1 MPNYTF
7 IRKLIPLIIVCALL
21 LSGCQVFNLLW
32 PKDSPAE
39 IAEVLPDE
47 AEIEALEEEIEKMEE
62 EVEAV
67 ATDVHA
73 KVTVYPL
80 TSSFTMHYNLEAKA
94 TAFLSTA
101 SETQQVT
108 FVSSGPVDVNR
119 PTYPINKQFYGS
131 EETIVEGSNGGVPCF
146 VKLKSDATYNLFG
159 QFNPKTCQFELTLSG
174 ELNDMNIVE
183 NTCLEYANQLQNFPT
198 FFIPP
203 PEVIFVISRADEEV
217 FLDQYHSVRLS
228 NINLEY
234 PIADTCPM
242 K

>member
-7 IRKLIPLIIVCALL
+7 IRKLIPVIFICALL
-21 LSGCQVFNLLW
+21 LSSCQVFNLLW
-32 PKDSPAE
+32 PKNSPVD

-62 EVEAV
+62 ELEAV
-67 ATDVHA
+67 ATEVKSNA
-73 KVTVYPL
+73 TVYPL
-80 TSSFTMHYNLEAKA
+80 TSSFTLHYNLEAKA

-108 FVSSGPVDVNR
+108 FVSSGSVDVNR

-131 EETIVEGSNGGVPCF
+131 EETIVEGSNAGVPCF
-146 VKLKSDATYNLFG
+146 VKLKSDATYDLFG

-174 ELNDMNIVE
+174 ELKDMNIIE
-183 NTCLEYANQLQNFPT
+183 NSCLEYANQLQNYPS

-203 PEVIFVISRADEEV
+203 PAVIFVVARAGEEV
-217 FLDQYHSVRLS
+217 FLDQYHSVSLS
-228 NINLEY
+228 DIKLEY
-234 PIADTCPM
+234 PIANTCPM

>member
-47 AEIEALEEEIEKMEE
+47 ADIEALEDEIEKMEVE
-62 EVEAV
+62 LEAV
-67 ATDVHA
+67 ATDIHA
-73 KVTVYPL
+73 KVTAYPL
-80 TSSFTMHYNLEAKA
+80 ISSFTLNYNLEAKT

-101 SETQQVT
+101 NHTEQVT
-108 FVSSGPVDVNR
+108 FVSSGPVDVNK
-119 PTYPINKQFYGS
+119 PAYPISKKFNWTQD
-131 EETIVEGSNGGVPCF
+131 TVIEGSNAGVPCF

-159 QFNPKTCQFELTLSG
+159 QFNAKTCQFELTLSG
-174 ELNDMNIVE
+174 ELDDMNIVE
-183 NTCLEYANQLQNFPT
+183 NSCLEYANQLQNYPS

-203 PEVIFVISRADEEV
+203 PAVIFVVARAGEEV
-217 FLDQYHSVRLS
+217 FLDQYHSVSLS
-228 NINLEY
+228 DIKLEY
-234 PIADTCPM
+234 PIANTCPM